1 MVKSTARLVASRGG
15 ATPSLAVLALA
26 VLSACTSQGT
36 AEPGGGGNPETRITP
51 QLDPKVELTDRH
63 TLRLRFELTGGSR
76 SDRDAVETLLGEAL
90 AQSAWIDIAGAEDAA
105 LPEAGDTLIMRGT
118 LVPDSRS
125 VLTSTFERDGS
136 TPLAGVRDFAW
147 PDLTTAIDRLAIETR
162 RTLGEPLDSIQSE
175 SRPCSALVSA
185 DLRVAS
191 ACGIAK
197 DLLSRRRLPL
207 ADSTLTQ
214 AVSRDAACALALSLL
229 AGVRMDNGRP
239 ESAVEFAR
247 RALAL
252 EGRLSP
258 SAAGRAARVIL
269 LAEGRGPDALLEFAE
284 TTLAKRPHDK
294 NALFTKGLALALGRR
309 YAEALPILESLYPRF
324 PISPGLLFALGH
336 ANLALGKLEQVE
348 ELLPK
353 IAMRVPELPAER
365 LRAFALLA
373 AGDHAALQTLFDR
386 LDDRPGFRSGRGRLM
401 LVTMRAS
408 LAILEKRDD
417 DATRLCLEILDRMR
431 ALPDVI
437 QERPDTLVEFAWTL
451 SRLGAAKEAQTA
463 LAALRG
469 PDGFPEPLRAKAAL
483 ASGMLQLAVGGAI
496 GPDRIRNV
504 EELGSRSGARRLEGL
519 VFKKV
524 GNIDR
529 ALLSLRAAM
538 PGSVDPTL
546 VLEIAECEAL
556 TGHLD
561 AAKRLRQDLEN
572 ELTVP
577 RLDAPREHALLRPSY
592 ALALREVRSGV

>member
-1 MVKSTARLVASRGG
+1 MVKSTARLVARNGH
-15 ATPSLAVLALA
+15 ATLSLAALALA
-26 VLSACTSQGT
+26 ALSACTSDGGT
-36 AEPGGGGNPETRITP
+36 ATRGGGNPETQIAPR
-51 QLDPKVELTDRH
+51 LDPKVDLKNRH
-63 TLRLRFELTGGSR
+63 TLRLRFELAGGSR

-105 LPEAGDTLIMRGT
+105 RPEAGDALILRGT
-118 LVPDSRS
+118 LAPDSRS
-125 VLTSTFERDGS
+125 VLTSTLEREGS

-147 PDLTTAIDRLAIETR
+147 PDLASAIDRLAIETR

-197 DLLSRRRLPL
+197 ELLSRRRLPL

-239 ESAVEFAR
+239 ESAVELAR

-269 LAEGRGPDALLEFAE
+269 LAEGRGPDALLDFAE
-284 TTLAKRPHDK
+284 STLEKRPHDK

-309 YAEALPILESLYPRF
+309 YAEALPILESLHARF

-336 ANLALGKLEQVE
+336 ANLAVHDLERVE
-348 ELLPK
+348 ELMPD

-373 AGDHAALQTLFDR
+373 AGDHDGLRALFER
-386 LDDRPGFRSGRGRLM
+386 LEDRPGFRSGRGRVM

-408 LAILEKRDD
+408 LAILEKRDE
-417 DATRLCLEILDRMR
+417 DATNLCLEILDRLR

-437 QERPDTLVEFAWTL
+437 LERPDTLVEFAWVL
-451 SRLGAAKEAQTA
+451 SRLGAAKEAQAA
-463 LAALRG
+463 LGALRG
-469 PDGFPEPLRAKAAL
+469 SEGFPEPVRAKAAL
-483 ASGMLQLAVGGAI
+483 ANGMLQLAIGGTI
-496 GPDRIRNV
+496 GADRIRNV

-556 TGHLD
+556 TGNLE
-561 AAKRLRQDLEN
+561 AAKQLRSDLER